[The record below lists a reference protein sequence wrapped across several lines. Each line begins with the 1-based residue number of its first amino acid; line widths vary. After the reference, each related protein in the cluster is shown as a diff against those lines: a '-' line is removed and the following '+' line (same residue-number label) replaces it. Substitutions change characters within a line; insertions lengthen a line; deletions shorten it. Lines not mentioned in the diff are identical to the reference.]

1 MKPTIKKLTA
11 HIAAVVTGVD
21 LRLPVDAETA
31 QLLRE
36 ALYEHAVLLF
46 RDQDITDDQH
56 VAFSEIF
63 GPVEMTSPTD
73 PIGDG
78 GPVGVISNLDEYGE
92 IIPSKDPR
100 VLYLV
105 GNSLWH
111 SDGSFREV
119 PLRASLLVAKVV
131 PPKGGNTE
139 FASLQ
144 APYEGL
150 SAARQTSLEGLV
162 AEHSLAHS
170 RDQIAPNLVSDEW
183 RKEIPPT
190 PQLMVRTIP
199 ETGKNVLF
207 VGSYTTHIVGWPL
220 QKGRTLLKELY
231 EWCTEPQFVYS
242 HVWRPNDLLAYDN
255 RLCLHR
261 VRPWDMDRHKRILHR
276 TTIAGDGPT
285 VP

>member
-1 MKPTIKKLTA
+1 MRPTIKNLTP
-11 HIAAVVTGVD
+11 HIAAEVTGVD
-21 LRLPVDAETA
+21 LRFPVAAETA
-31 QLLRE
+31 ELLRQ
-36 ALYEHAVLLF
+36 ALCEHAVLLF
-46 RDQDITDDQH
+46 RDQHIDDDQH
-56 VAFSEIF
+56 VAFSQLF
-63 GPVEMTSPTD
+63 GRVEMTSPTD

-78 GPVGVISNLDEYGE
+78 GPVGVISNLDEHGE
-92 IIPSKDPR
+92 IIPSQDPR

-111 SDGSFREV
+111 SDGSFRTI
-119 PLRASLLVAKVV
+119 PLRASLLAAKVV
-131 PPKGGNTE
+131 PPEGGNTE

-144 APYEGL
+144 APYEQL

-183 RKEIPPT
+183 KKEIPPT

-199 ETGKNVLF
+199 ETGKRVLF

-220 QKGRTLLKELY
+220 EKGRALLQELY

-242 HVWRPNDLLAYDN
+242 HEWLPDDLVVYDN

-261 VRPWDMDRHKRILHR
+261 VRPWEMDQHKRILHR